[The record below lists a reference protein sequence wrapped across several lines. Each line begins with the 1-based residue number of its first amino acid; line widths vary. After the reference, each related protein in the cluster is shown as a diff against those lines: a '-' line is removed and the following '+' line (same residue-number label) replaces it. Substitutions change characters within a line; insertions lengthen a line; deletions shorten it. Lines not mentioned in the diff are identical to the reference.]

1 MVLNLCINLL
11 NEIINQRNIS
21 EPGSILLELHKGVKE
36 ALNQNN
42 NEGERRDGMDIALCA
57 IRKKRGTIDYSGA
70 NRPLWIFRK
79 EKGELEIIKPNKFPI
94 GGLEFEESREYINH
108 TVEVNKG
115 DTLYIFSDGFAD
127 QFGGPRGKKFMLS
140 NMQKLLIDNVQ
151 QPLEIQKANI
161 ANAFKDWK
169 QSLEQ
174 IDDVLVIGIRM

>member
-1 MVLNLCINLL
+1 M
-11 NEIINQRNIS
+11 
-21 EPGSILLELHKGVKE
+21 
-36 ALNQNN
+36 
-42 NEGERRDGMDIALCA
+42 
-57 IRKKRGTIDYSGA
+57 
-70 NRPLWIFRK
+70 
-79 EKGELEIIKPNKFPI
+79 
-94 GGLEFEESREYINH
+94 
-108 TVEVNKG
+108 EVNKG